1 MCLDDHNNFSM
12 EVRSESIVIHYGD
25 PDSDGEHLEF
35 YIREI
40 KDLKASIEE
49 AEDYIKS
56 SSLIKRQKSS

>member
-1 MCLDDHNNFSM
+1 M